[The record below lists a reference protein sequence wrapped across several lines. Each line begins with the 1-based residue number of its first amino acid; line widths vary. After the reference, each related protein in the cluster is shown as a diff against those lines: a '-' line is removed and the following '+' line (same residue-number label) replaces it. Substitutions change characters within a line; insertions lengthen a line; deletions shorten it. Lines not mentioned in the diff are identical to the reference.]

1 MKTFISFLLSLVISC
16 ILSAIASSLASTIAA
31 EVSVNFS
38 YDPEDFKGS
47 VAKGIEFVE
56 KYGPSIEYSITSILC
71 IITALA
77 LYYFYK
83 EKISYTESELDDLKF
98 FIYCALGST
107 VLRIISNL
115 LGDATTPKVIFTF
128 LFILFN
134 ILPIWAIIHNAMEK
148 K

>member
-31 EVSVNFS
+31 EVSVNIS

-83 EKISYTESELDDLKF
+83 EKISYYIELDNLKF
-98 FIYCALGST
+98 LIYCALGST

-128 LFILFN
+128 LFILLN
-134 ILPIWAIIHNAMEK
+134 ILPIWVIIHNAMEK